1 MALTLTS
8 FDAFLK
14 DYYEKR
20 TPEQLVYKN
29 RPLLALLKKKEKF
42 PGRRMPI
49 PVLTSN
55 PQSRSADFATTQT
68 IAAATSSR
76 VDAFY
81 LTRVKNYGT
90 VTIDTEAM
98 EASGDDEGAWLE
110 AKTTEIDGILN
121 TLANDTA
128 YDLFRGGFGARGTV
142 GSGTASPITLSVISD
157 VHGWEVGMQFHASST
172 ESTAVLRA
180 GTGTVTAVNR
190 RTGVITFSGT
200 ITGLAVSDVL
210 FLSGDRQD
218 SATPSRLKLTGLAGW
233 CPSTAPSGGE
243 SFYGQDRSVDSRLYG
258 NFYNGS
264 SEPIEDAL
272 IEAANRPAEL
282 GFGLTHYIVSY
293 PQWSKLT
300 KNIHDSR
307 RYIEVKEKTTE
318 IGFPGFTIQGPMGP
332 ITVLADQN
340 CQRNTA
346 WGLNMEYCALYTIG
360 KAIRL
365 IENDGQSL
373 LRQSNADGVEVRAGL
388 KGQFGCTAPASL
400 VQVTLATV

>member
-14 DYYEKR
+14 DYYERR

-29 RPLLALLKKKEKF
+29 RPFLALLKKKEKM

-68 IAAATSSR
+68 IAAANTSR

-81 LTRVKNYGT
+81 LTRVKDYGT

-98 EASGDDEGAWLE
+98 EASMDDDGAWLE

-121 TLANDTA
+121 TIANDVGF
-128 YDLFRGGFGARGTV
+128 DLFRSGFGARGVV
-142 GSGTASPITLSVISD
+142 GSGTASPITLSNVSD
-157 VHGWEVGMQFHASST
+157 IHGWEVGMQFRASAS
-172 ESTAVLRA
+172 ESAAVLRA
-180 GTGTVTAVNR
+180 GTGIVTAVNR

-200 ITGLAVSDVL
+200 ITGLAVNDNL

-218 SATPSRLKLTGLAGW
+218 SATPARLKLTGLAGW
-233 CPSTAPSGGE
+233 CPATAPSGGE
-243 SFYGQDRSVDSRLYG
+243 NFFGQDRSVDSRLYG

-272 IEAANRPAEL
+272 IEASNRPAEL
-282 GFGLTHYIVSY
+282 GFALTHYFVSY
-293 PQWSKLT
+293 PQWSKLC

-318 IGFPGFTIQGPMGP
+318 IGFPGFVIQGPMGP
-332 ITVLADQN
+332 ITVMADQF

-346 WGLNMEYCALYTIG
+346 WGVNMDYLSLYSLG

-365 IENDGQSL
+365 IENDGNSL
-373 LRQSNADGVEVRAGL
+373 LRQASADGVEVRAGF
-388 KGQFGCTAPASL
+388 KGQLGCTAPASL